1 MSYSLDNKF
10 NFIDS
15 FQFLSSSVDSLVSNL
30 DFKHLSQE
38 YDSRVLDLVKQKGF
52 FHYEYMCDFK
62 KFNEILP
69 SNSKLFIVHSSLV
82 I

>member
-52 FHYEYMCDFK
+52 FHYEYMCDLK
-62 KFNEILP
+62 SLMRYCQA
-69 SNSKLFIVHSSLV
+69 IVNCL
-82 I
+82 